1 MILTPNETI
10 TPVWKKL
17 VLDSSL
23 EQKLQKL
30 CSTTGRGNRTVIT
43 KHPELGKKE
52 YKTLLTRISHI
63 HNVFDS
69 NLDFPLH

>member
-30 CSTTGRGNRTVIT
+30 CSTIGRGNRMVIT
-43 KHPELGKKE
+43 KHPELGK
-52 YKTLLTRISHI
+52 
-63 HNVFDS
+63 
-69 NLDFPLH
+69 